1 MDCRKIW
8 CNHIFLTLSS
18 LIILIANISANYYVN
33 TKYNAL
39 NENISKLES
48 RIVETEGMVRD
59 MISMSSSN
67 RIDIQTIR
75 KYSEGDM
82 KSKFSA
88 IRSDLDSIKLQLRE
102 MKNLDK
108 FDRRLE
114 SMKKSVEKIEDT
126 MDDEKWY

>member
-67 RIDIQTIR
+67 RIEIQTIS
-75 KYSEGDM
+75 KYSERDM

-126 MDDEKWY
+126 MDDKK

>member
-75 KYSEGDM
+75 KYSERDM
-82 KSKFSA
+82 KSKFST

-126 MDDEKWY
+126 MDDEK

>member
-33 TKYNAL
+33 TKCSAL

-48 RIVETEGMVRD
+48 RIVETED
-59 MISMSSSN
+59 MIKDMVTMSSSN
-67 RIDIQTIR
+67 RIDIESIR
-75 KYSEGDM
+75 KYSERDI

-126 MDDEKWY
+126 MDDKK

>member
-75 KYSEGDM
+75 RHSERDM

-126 MDDEKWY
+126 MDDEK

>member
-75 KYSEGDM
+75 KYSERDM
-82 KSKFSA
+82 KNKFSA

-126 MDDEKWY
+126 MDDKKWY

>member
-18 LIILIANISANYYVN
+18 LIILITNISANYYVN

-75 KYSEGDM
+75 KYSERDM
-82 KSKFSA
+82 KSKFST

-126 MDDEKWY
+126 MDDEK

>member
-18 LIILIANISANYYVN
+18 LIILITNISANYYVN

-88 IRSDLDSIKLQLRE
+88 IRSDLDSIKNQLRE

-126 MDDEKWY
+126 MDDKK

>member
-8 CNHIFLTLSS
+8 CNHIFLTISS

-39 NENISKLES
+39 NENIAKLES
-48 RIVETEGMVRD
+48 RIVETEGMIKD
-59 MISMSSSN
+59 MVTMSSSN
-67 RIDIQTIR
+67 RMDIENIR
-75 KYSEGDM
+75 RYSERDI

-126 MDDEKWY
+126 MDDEK

>member
-126 MDDEKWY
+126 MDDKK

>member
-82 KSKFSA
+82 KNKFSA

>member
-39 NENISKLES
+39 NENITKLES
-48 RIVETEGMVRD
+48 RIVETEGMIKD
-59 MISMSSSN
+59 MVTMSSSN
-67 RIDIQTIR
+67 RMDIENIR
-75 KYSEGDM
+75 KYSERDI

-102 MKNLDK
+102 MRNLDK

-126 MDDEKWY
+126 MDDKK